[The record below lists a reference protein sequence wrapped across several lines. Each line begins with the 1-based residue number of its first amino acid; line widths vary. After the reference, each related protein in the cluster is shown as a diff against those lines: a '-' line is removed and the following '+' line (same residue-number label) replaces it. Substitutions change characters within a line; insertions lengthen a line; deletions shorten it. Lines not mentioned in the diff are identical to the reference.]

1 MLKKLLG
8 AIILVPVVIL
18 LSLWGVNFISGV
30 LTGEINLVTFIVS
43 HKVIIALVLAYL
55 GFKYLNPFNRD

>member
-8 AIILVPVVIL
+8 AILIVPVVIL

-30 LTGEINLVTFIVS
+30 LTGEVNLVTFILD
-43 HKVIIALVLAYL
+43 HKILIALVLAYF
-55 GFKYLNPFNRD
+55 GFKYLNPFNKD